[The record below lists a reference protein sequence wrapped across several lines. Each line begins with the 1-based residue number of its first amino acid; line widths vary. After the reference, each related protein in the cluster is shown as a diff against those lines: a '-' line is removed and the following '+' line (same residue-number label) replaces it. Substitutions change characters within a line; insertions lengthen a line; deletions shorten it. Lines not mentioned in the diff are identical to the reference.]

1 MDGFE
6 LEMNFEK
13 SAYGIYG
20 WEQVEVIYD
29 STQQRRSL
37 GEFFARVLKTLAL
50 QPEPEPGD
58 TGLPRSRG
66 TTSVL

>member
-1 MDGFE
+1 MGGFA
-6 LEMNFEK
+6 LGMNLEK
-13 SAYGIYG
+13 SAYGIYA

-37 GEFFARVLKTLAL
+37 AEFFARVLKTLAL
-50 QPEPEPGD
+50 QPEPEPGN